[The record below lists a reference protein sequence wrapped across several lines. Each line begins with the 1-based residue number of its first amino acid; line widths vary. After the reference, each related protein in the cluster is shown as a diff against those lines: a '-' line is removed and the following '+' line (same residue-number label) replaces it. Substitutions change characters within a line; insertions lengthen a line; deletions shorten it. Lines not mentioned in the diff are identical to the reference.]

1 MEKSQQQNPLYTT
14 VNKGYGEHWQ
24 SSEGKNPIAVDGV
37 PVYKDLGDRD
47 LALKHSQK
55 TYKHEVLK
63 EMREKGELDTQ
74 VYGKIKSD
82 MNSVKMQDVIPR
94 DFPVKSD
101 QINYP
106 QHALNTGNLLYRTSN
121 MNYGV

>member
-1 MEKSQQQNPLYTT
+1 M
-14 VNKGYGEHWQ
+14 
-24 SSEGKNPIAVDGV
+24 
-37 PVYKDLGDRD
+37 YKDLGDRD